1 MFMEACCAGRLG
13 WQAGLGRAGGTSWPC
28 TCAQLLAAHPGAP
41 PQLADVHTHART
53 QVVRD
58 MDEALAKMQ
67 HHAEHFPK
75 VDEDLELDYMQGR

>member
-1 MFMEACCAGRLG
+1 
-13 WQAGLGRAGGTSWPC
+13 
-28 TCAQLLAAHPGAP
+28 
-41 PQLADVHTHART
+41 
-53 QVVRD
+53 